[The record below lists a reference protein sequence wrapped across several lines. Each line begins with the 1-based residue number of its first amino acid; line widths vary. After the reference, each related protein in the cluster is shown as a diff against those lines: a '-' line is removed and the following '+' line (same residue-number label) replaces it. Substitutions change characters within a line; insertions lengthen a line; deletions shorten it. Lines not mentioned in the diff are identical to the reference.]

1 MKKMT
6 AKEFKAALDKAGFEI
21 NIFGYETI
29 LNVLIM
35 KLYDDARDLE
45 ADNKSTKLTADHLRK
60 QADVLYNIL
69 EARGYYND

>member
-6 AKEFKAALDKAGFEI
+6 SKEVEEALNKAGFEI
-21 NIFGYETI
+21 NIFGYESI

-45 ADNKSTKLTADHLRK
+45 ADNEPAADHVRK

-69 EARGYYND
+69 DERGYYND